1 MSPRLFS
8 LPVFMGSEKYPAEN
22 ALDSFLSQN
31 GGSSNAFTEL
41 EATTFEVSV
50 LPEGLSGALDR
61 WGTMVQYQVP
71 A

>member
-1 MSPRLFS
+1 
-8 LPVFMGSEKYPAEN
+8 MGSEKYPAEN

-61 WGTMVQYQVP
+61 YVCVVVVCGWRWFV
-71 A
+71 